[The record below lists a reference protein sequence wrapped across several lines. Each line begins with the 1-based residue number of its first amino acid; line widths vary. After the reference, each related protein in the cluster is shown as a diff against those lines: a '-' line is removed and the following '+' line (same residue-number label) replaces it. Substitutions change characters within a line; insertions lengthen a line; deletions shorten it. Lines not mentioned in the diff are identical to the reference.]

1 MSEERSPRINKL
13 HEVRSSIDDAMVLLS
28 LHEVGAYGALV
39 SGPATAEER
48 ASRLGLVGSRL
59 RPFLELDQHDSH
71 WRLLWNA

>member
-1 MSEERSPRINKL
+1 MSEESSPSVDKL
-13 HEVRSSIDDAMVLLS
+13 NQSRSSINDVMVLLS